1 MFENSGKKLQVL
13 AKVFFVLG
21 VIASV
26 LGGIILFVQSPQLP
40 WLGFVTVV
48 AGTFSSWVSS
58 LILHAIGE
66 ATENSESCTYLL
78 QSLEKTIKNTNNS
91 NEPAPSYKPSNEVSV
106 VDKLAE
112 ISADKQWRC
121 KCGALN
127 SNTTDYCPQCGN
139 YK

>member
-1 MFENSGKKLQVL
+1 MFNNSGEKLQVL

-26 LGGIILFVQSPQLP
+26 IGGIILFVQSPQLP
-40 WLGFVTVV
+40 WLGFVIIV

-58 LILHAIGE
+58 LVLHAIGE
-66 ATENSESCTYLL
+66 AAENSESCTVLL
-78 QSLEKTIKNTNNS
+78 RSLEKAIKNVNS
-91 NEPAPSYKPSNEVSV
+91 DNESAPSYKPSNQVSA
-106 VDKLAE
+106 VDKLAG
-112 ISADKQWRC
+112 INADKQWRC

-127 SNTTDYCPQCGN
+127 SSTADYCSQCGN